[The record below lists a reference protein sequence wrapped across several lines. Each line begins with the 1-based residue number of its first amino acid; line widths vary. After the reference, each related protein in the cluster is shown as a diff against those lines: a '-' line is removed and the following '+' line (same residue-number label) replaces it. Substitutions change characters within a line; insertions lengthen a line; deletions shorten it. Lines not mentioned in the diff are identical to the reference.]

1 MAPPT
6 AGLQVPASAAAP
18 DLEVGWA
25 GAVGRLRGRKRL
37 ASVLTE
43 VKPAGIEGDTLTL
56 EVANGN
62 AFIRDTLE
70 DVDARRL
77 IADAVAASF
86 EQRLRLEYRF
96 VAAPAPRLEVV
107 EPQRPAAGPPPARE
121 HPLVREALAVFG
133 GTIVRS
139 GAS

>member
-1 MAPPT
+1 
-6 AGLQVPASAAAP
+6 VPVPAAP

-43 VKPAGIEGDTLTL
+43 VKPVSIEGDALTL

-70 DVDARRL
+70 DADARRL
-77 IADAVAASF
+77 IADAAAQSF
-86 EQRLRLEYRF
+86 GRRLRLEYRF
-96 VAAPAPRLEVV
+96 VAAPAARPETA
-107 EPQRPAAGPPPARE
+107 EPQRPAGAAPARE

-133 GTIVRS
+133 GTIVRD

>member
-1 MAPPT
+1 
-6 AGLQVPASAAAP
+6 V
-18 DLEVGWA
+18 VGWA

-43 VKPAGIEGDTLTL
+43 VKPVSLEGDALTL

-70 DVDARRL
+70 DADARRL
-77 IADAVAASF
+77 IADAAVESF
-86 EQRLRLEYRF
+86 GRRLRLEFRF
-96 VAAPAPRLEVV
+96 VAAAAPRPEVV
-107 EPQRPAAGPPPARE
+107 EPRRSAGSAPVRD

-133 GTIVRS
+133 GTIVRD